1 MTEGAHH
8 RLANSRQHFAESR
21 LAVKI
26 SAQNQRVDESAN
38 QILGLKH
45 RPAGDRRTNNY
56 VFLAAV
62 TKQQSLK
69 RCQQRHEQGR
79 ALAPADFFNERRGE
93 VRRQLRRHATP
104 LKAVRWRPR
113 KIGWQIQHCR
123 CIGKLPLPVIE
134 LPVNRLAF
142 QPTPLPKGKV

>member
-21 LAVKI
+21 LAVKV

-45 RPAGDRRTNNY
+45 RPAGDRRTNND

-69 RCQQRHEQGR
+69 RCQQRHEQGGI
-79 ALAPADFFNERRGE
+79 LVSTQEFERRGE
-93 VRRQLRRHATP
+93 VRRHLRRHAAP
-104 LKAVRWRPR
+104 LKAVHWRPR
-113 KIGWQIQHCR
+113 KIGWQIHHCR
-123 CIGKLPLPVIE
+123 CIGKLTLPVIE